1 MKIILLSM
9 HIDQSLGVLYSM
21 LNLIALNF
29 FGGEIC
35 QNIQMTEE
43 MEHLWEVPETTA
55 TATKWMGKTIF
66 FFWAEAAK
74 TKLF

>member
-29 FGGEIC
+29 FGVEIC

-43 MEHLWEVPETTA
+43 MEHL
-55 TATKWMGKTIF
+55 
-66 FFWAEAAK
+66 
-74 TKLF
+74 